1 MKKTISINIAG
12 LIFYIEEDGYE
23 KLRGYLNSI
32 QKYFSN
38 YGDSKEIVSDI
49 EGRIAEKF
57 LKNQKS
63 GEKQVINL
71 DDVDTLIASMG
82 TVADFEAIEE
92 EEDLAQKSVASSQ
105 EPSEKGAAS
114 ETASGEKSDGAYEY
128 QYKRGKYEY
137 QYKYNFKTGERQTD
151 YTYNKR
157 PLARDTKRKILGGVC
172 AGIAH
177 YLNVDSLFV
186 RFVAIVSVIGL
197 PIGWGIF
204 GHDMDNP
211 FQSISGIVVLLYI
224 ILWVVFPGSDTLE
237 EDKSIKKFYR
247 DPDNKVLGGVA
258 GGIAAYFG
266 ADLGLVRLI
275 LVISMFFGIGVPF
288 YLILWIIT
296 PKATTLTEK
305 MEMVGQPITLE
316 NIETNVKQAL
326 QPDTTEEN
334 TLNKLLLLPFRAI
347 AALFSGLVPL
357 AKFSGSIIRVFAG
370 LILALVGGISTLAL
384 TIVLIAV
391 LVFGVGYFNNSGFHP
406 SATLFNEASPVAYFF
421 GFLAT
426 AVPMAVLF
434 WAGVSML
441 VRQNKFSPAI
451 WQTFLGLFLV
461 GLIGSS
467 VYAVKY
473 GREFST
479 HGVVEK
485 TQEYG
490 FSNKTLLFDLLEKNK
505 DYPHHNL
512 NVNVQGFD
520 QNKVKINLKFDSQ
533 GRNRAN
539 AEENARNIGYNIVQ
553 KDSALVFDSDL
564 ELMNNAK
571 FRGQDVD
578 IEVYVPYNKPFA
590 MSQKFYNHFSLSSK
604 QQHEY
609 DLEKENT
616 ETFNGIRWAMTKD
629 SGLVCLNR
637 KMLIADNQNEGENQD
652 GNTTTISLGDD
663 FDQSFEAKNEFEKQ
677 FDVRDFEK
685 LSIVGNCVIE
695 IKKGN
700 FKVETDG
707 PEQASK
713 ELKVEVE
720 NNTLKI
726 EANNTTDEAPILI
739 HIFMPDIKSLDLAGT
754 TVSRVDGFDKI
765 DKLEVALSGAS
776 KSKISSKTDKLHIEL
791 AGASVLELLGK
802 TDKLK
807 AKLSSGSVVNA
818 ENIKIKEAEV
828 SASGG
833 SSINLGDVSNLKSST
848 SGGSTVNKK

>member
-23 KLRGYLNSI
+23 KLRGYLISI

-63 GEKQVINL
+63 GDKQVINL
-71 DDVDTLIASMG
+71 EDVNTLIASMG

-92 EEDLAQKSVASSQ
+92 DEDLAQKSETG
-105 EPSEKGAAS
+105 EPSVQNQNPEKTS
-114 ETASGEKSDGAYEY
+114 EGNPEGFEY

-137 QYKYNFKTGERQTD
+137 QYKFDSKTGERQTN
-151 YTYNKR
+151 YTYNKK

-247 DPDNKVLGGVA
+247 DTDNKVLGGVA
-258 GGIAAYFG
+258 GGIAAYFA

-296 PKATTLTEK
+296 PKAVTLTEK

-326 QPDTTEEN
+326 QPDSTKEN
-334 TLNKLLLLPFRAI
+334 TLSKLLLLPFRAI
-347 AALFSGLVPL
+347 AALFSGLLPL
-357 AKFSGSIIRVFAG
+357 VKFSGSIVRVFAG
-370 LILALVGGISTLAL
+370 LMLALIGGISTLAL
-384 TIVLIAV
+384 VITLVAVLI
-391 LVFGVGYFNNSGFHP
+391 FGVGYFNNSGFHP
-406 SATLFNEASPVAYFF
+406 SATLFNEASPVAYLF

-451 WQTFLGLFLV
+451 WQTLLGLFLV
-461 GLIGSS
+461 GVIGSS
-467 VYAVKY
+467 IYGFKY

-479 HGVVEK
+479 HGSVEK
-485 TQEYG
+485 TQEYD
-490 FSNKTLLFDLLEKNK
+490 FHNRTLSFDLLEKNN
-505 DYPHHNL
+505 DYPHNNL
-512 NVNVQGFD
+512 NVNLQGFD

-539 AEENARNIGYNIVQ
+539 AEDNARNIGYNIVQ
-553 KDSALVFDSDL
+553 KDSVLVFDSDL
-564 ELMNNAK
+564 ELIKNTK

-578 IEVYVPYNKPFA
+578 VEVYVPFNKPFA
-590 MSQKFYNHFSLSSK
+590 MSQKFYDHFGISSK

-609 DLEKENT
+609 DLEKENP

-637 KMLIADNQNEGENQD
+637 KMLIADNQNETDDQGEN
-652 GNTTTISLGDD
+652 TAAVTLGED
-663 FDQSFEAKNEFEKQ
+663 FDESFVARNEFVKQ

-685 LSIVGNCVIE
+685 LSIVGDYVID
-695 IKKGN
+695 IQKGN

-707 PEQASK
+707 PEQTSK
-713 ELKVEVE
+713 ALKVEVQ

-726 EANNTTDEAPILI
+726 EANNVSDETPILI
-739 HIFMPDIKSLDLAGT
+739 HISMPEIKEIDFAGT
-754 TVSRVDGFDKI
+754 SVSRIDGFDKI
-765 DKLEVALSGAS
+765 DKLEVGLSGGS
-776 KSKISSKTDKLHIEL
+776 KSKINSKTDKLHIEL
-791 AGASVLELLGK
+791 AGESVLELLGK

-828 SASGG
+828 SASGE
-833 SSINLGDVSNLKSST
+833 SRINLGEVSNLKSST
-848 SGGSTVNKK
+848 SGGSLVNKK